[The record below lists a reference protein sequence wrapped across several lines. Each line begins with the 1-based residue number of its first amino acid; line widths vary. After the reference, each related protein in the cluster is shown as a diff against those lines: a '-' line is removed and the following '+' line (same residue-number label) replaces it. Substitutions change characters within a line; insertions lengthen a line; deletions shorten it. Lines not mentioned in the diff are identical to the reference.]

1 MIPDSLK
8 AFAIGV
14 ATGIVVVGVTVYITA
29 PAIAERATIRAVK
42 RNGSSLLGITL
53 PQELV
58 DPVAVR
64 VGAMVRSE
72 VERSL
77 TP

>member
-1 MIPDSLK
+1 MDSSLE

-14 ATGIVVVGVTVYITA
+14 VTGIVVVGVTVYITA

-42 RNGSSLLGITL
+42 RQGSSLLGVTL
-53 PQELV
+53 PQELI

-64 VGAMVRSE
+64 VGALVRSE
-72 VERSL
+72 VEKELS
-77 TP
+77 P

>member
-1 MIPDSLK
+1 MDSSLE

-14 ATGIVVVGVTVYITA
+14 VTGIVVVGVTVYITA

-42 RNGSSLLGITL
+42 RQGSSLLGVTL

-64 VGAMVRSE
+64 LGAIVRSE
-72 VERSL
+72 VKKVL
-77 TP
+77 VP

>member
-1 MIPDSLK
+1 MNDSLK

-42 RNGSSLLGITL
+42 RNGSNLLGITL

-58 DPVAVR
+58 DPVAIR

-77 TP
+77 AP

>member
-1 MIPDSLK
+1 MDSSLE

-14 ATGIVVVGVTVYITA
+14 VTGIVVVGVTVYITA

-42 RNGSSLLGITL
+42 RQGSSLLGVTL

-64 VGAMVRSE
+64 VGALVRAE
-72 VERSL
+72 VEKGLSL
-77 TP
+77 

>member
-1 MIPDSLK
+1 MDDSLK

-29 PAIAERATIRAVK
+29 PAIAEGATIRAVK
-42 RNGSSLLGITL
+42 RNGSSLLGVTL

-58 DPVAVR
+58 DPVAMR

-77 TP
+77 AP

>member
-1 MIPDSLK
+1 MDDSLK

-42 RNGSSLLGITL
+42 RNGSNLLGVTL

-58 DPVAVR
+58 DPVATR

-77 TP
+77 AL

>member
-1 MIPDSLK
+1 MDSSLE

-14 ATGIVVVGVTVYITA
+14 VTGIVVVGVTVYITA

-42 RNGSSLLGITL
+42 RQGSSLLGVTL
-53 PQELV
+53 PQELI

-64 VGAMVRSE
+64 VGALVRTE
-72 VERSL
+72 VEKELSL
-77 TP
+77 